1 MTDLLAASPA
11 LTDDSHMP
19 YYVQIKFFLRGMI
32 AQMEPNT
39 LIPGEKEL
47 AEKWGV
53 SRGTAKQAI
62 MDLVYEGLLYRK
74 QGKGTF
80 TANRISR
87 SYDRLP
93 SFANDIRRSG
103 HEVHSKPLRL
113 SSAAPAPRARRFF
126 SLLDGEEVIFYKRLV
141 LQDNDPVAVVISYLN
156 SKIYKGI
163 SLSDIG
169 DSLYDALR
177 DKFDAVPTSARD
189 SYSIVEVSPSTAAL
203 LQCSENAMVCY
214 SERMAYLESGEPAE
228 FVESYIRS
236 DRFRI
241 EVNYNC
247 EGKSVVQWFTDQQP

>member
-1 MTDLLAASPA
+1 MIDLFTNSPA
-11 LTDDSHMP
+11 LADDSHMP
-19 YYVQIKFFLRGMI
+19 YYVQIKSFLREI
-32 AQMEPNT
+32 ISKMEPNT

-87 SYDRLP
+87 SYDQLP
-93 SFANDIRRSG
+93 SFSNDIRRSG
-103 HEVHSKPLRL
+103 HAMRSKALRL

-126 SLLDGEEVIFYKRLV
+126 RLADGEEVIRYKRLV
-141 LQDNDPVAVVISYLN
+141 FQDDNPVAVVISYLN
-156 SKIYKGI
+156 SHLYKGI

-169 DSLYDALR
+169 DSLYDTLR
-177 DKFDAVPTSARD
+177 DQYGAVPTRAQD
-189 SYSIVEVSPSTAAL
+189 SYSIVEISPETAAL
-203 LQCSENAMVCY
+203 LQCAEDAMVCY
-214 SERMAYLESGEPAE
+214 SERMAYLENGEPAE
-228 FVESYIRS
+228 FVESYIRA
-236 DRFRI
+236 DRFRL

-247 EGKSVVQWFTDQQP
+247 EGDSFVQIFTG